1 MTASVADW
9 WFDAGWDMTGSYV
22 PSVGATN
29 RSLEDVMKRFALIVC
44 ALLCAVPIFAQQPDP
59 VSVISHVLEL
69 SDDQITAWKA
79 ILNTREAA
87 LLPIAQQAHAKQ
99 EAITHALAESN
110 PDPVA
115 IGNAI
120 IELNRLQAQIGVV
133 NAQGATDFQHL
144 LSDEQVQRLDGI
156 RGAVQVCPIV
166 PSLQAT
172 GLI

>member
-1 MTASVADW
+1 
-9 WFDAGWDMTGSYV
+9 
-22 PSVGATN
+22 
-29 RSLEDVMKRFALIVC
+29 MKRFALIVC
-44 ALLCAVPIFAQQPDP
+44 ALLCAAPIFAQQPDP

-79 ILNTREAA
+79 ILHTREAA
-87 LLPIAQQAHAKQ
+87 LLPIAQQAQAKQ
-99 EAITHALAESN
+99 EAIVHALAETN

-144 LSDEQVQRLDGI
+144 LSDEQMQRLDGI
-156 RGAVQVCPIV
+156 RGAAQVCPIV

-172 GLI
+172 GLV